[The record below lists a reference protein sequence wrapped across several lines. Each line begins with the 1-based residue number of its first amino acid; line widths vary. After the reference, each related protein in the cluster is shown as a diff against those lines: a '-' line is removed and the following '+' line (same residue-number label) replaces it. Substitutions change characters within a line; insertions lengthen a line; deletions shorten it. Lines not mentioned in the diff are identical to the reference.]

1 MNRTKLSEN
10 LSRLNETEIDI
21 LTYVT
26 KLSVDWFNDLTNS
39 DDKVEYALKTPFS
52 YYFHPDADNEIHP
65 MKKVYDKIVDGIYGG
80 SLFDCVNLYHADK
93 TFEELAERINKLCTN
108 HKRKYVLIALK
119 AIAERDFQD
128 FVREREYSD
137 DVTLDVFL
145 QDFEKAYIDDFL
157 YWVDERD
164 LKTILSFC
172 GED

>member
-10 LSRLNETEIDI
+10 LSRLNEMELDI
-21 LTYVT
+21 LMYVT
-26 KLSVDWFNDLTNS
+26 DTPVDWFNDLTNS
-39 DDKVEYALKTPFS
+39 DDKVEYALRTPFS
-52 YYFHPDADNEIHP
+52 YYFLPDADNKMHP
-65 MKKVYDKIVDGIYGG
+65 MKKVYDKIVDGIYGAP
-80 SLFDCVNLYHADK
+80 LFDFVNLYNRDK
-93 TFEELAERINKLCTN
+93 EFEGLAERINKLCAT

-128 FVREREYSD
+128 YVREREYSD

-145 QDFEKAYIDDFL
+145 QDFEKVYIDDFL

-172 GED
+172 WEN